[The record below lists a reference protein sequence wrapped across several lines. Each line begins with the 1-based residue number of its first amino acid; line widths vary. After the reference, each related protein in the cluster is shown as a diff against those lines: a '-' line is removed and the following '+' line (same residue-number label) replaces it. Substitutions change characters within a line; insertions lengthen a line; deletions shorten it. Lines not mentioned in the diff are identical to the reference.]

1 MGRSAPAPAC
11 PHAGGPRV
19 TLLLSEKQRERV
31 LAGFLDEALGRCAGR
46 FWGRRTQDAGFGG
59 GRHVRQAPDE
69 GGARFAVRELGPGR
83 LLRAWGARRTAS
95 WPLSH
100 HLRPPVFLLHSQLF
114 SPLLLEAVP
123 RWVGPCAPPS
133 RLSERSQ
140 HPALLPLRAPSVPS
154 SPCGPPLPRNAAT
167 GLFLPS
173 QGPPVPR
180 TLCSPNVALH
190 PPLRGRSG
198 LGRNPPSPRPIA

>member
-19 TLLLSEKQRERV
+19 TLLLSEKQREHV
-31 LAGFLDEALGRCAGR
+31 LGGFLDEAPGRCAGR
-46 FWGRRTQDAGFGG
+46 FWGRRTQASAAA
-59 GRHVRQAPDE
+59 RHVRQAPDE

-114 SPLLLEAVP
+114 SPLLLEAAP
-123 RWVGPCAPPS
+123 RRAGPCAP
-133 RLSERSQ
+133 RLSEHSQ
-140 HPALLPLRAPSVPS
+140 HPALFPLCAPSVPS

-167 GLFLPS
+167 GLFPPS

-198 LGRNPPSPRPIA
+198 LGQNPPSPRPIA